1 MPVSREWRD
10 SVSINVRPDGGSVNM
25 SFNCAWA
32 DVDDVLSEI
41 FPPGSSTS
49 PAATELDPYLQIYR
63 AASVDITPL
72 GSPPKLLNDIDAD
85 PLDVIPRFETAHVS
99 ITFSN
104 DQSERP
110 ADQDEADADG
120 DPVPFLTHTWSAGTE
135 IVEHETNEAKFA
147 GGGGS
152 GGPVKANTPVATV
165 IPMIQHTI
173 DWPRVIS
180 PPFNS
185 IRSLLGRVNN
195 SVMTFSTGSILIE
208 TLLFVGASLRK
219 DYLSNG
225 NKAWSLQYQ
234 FSERRVPI
242 EFGLSVD
249 ETYEYSELSVVTDWP
264 LVYFNSEKPTKWGG
278 WNHFYDSVTH
288 KSFARLYLKPPA
300 GNLSLTWIEEGGGG
314 SHTTAGSPLLLGM
327 YDDRT
332 APYKKGNFSQ
342 LFTQA

>member
-1 MPVSREWRD
+1 MA
-10 SVSINVRPDGGSVNM
+10 
-25 SFNCAWA
+25 FNCEWA

-104 DQSERP
+104 DQSNRP
-110 ADQDEADADG
+110 SDQDEADADG

-147 GGGGS
+147 GGGGA

-185 IRSLLGRVNN
+185 IRSLLGRINS
-195 SVMTFSTGSILIE
+195 SVMTFATGLILPE

-249 ETYEYSELSVVTDWP
+249 ATHEYA
-264 LVYFNSEKPTKWGG
+264 EKTLLGTPIEVPIVNLNLAEPTKWGG

-288 KSFARLYLKPPA
+288 KSFARLYLKPPEA
-300 GNLSLTWIEEGGGG
+300 DLSLTWLEEGGGG
-314 SHTTAGSPLLLGM
+314 SHTATVSPLLFGM

-332 APYKKGNFSQ
+332 APYKKGDFSQ

>member
-1 MPVSREWRD
+1 
-10 SVSINVRPDGGSVNM
+10 M

-72 GSPPKLLNDIDAD
+72 GSPPKLLNDIDTD

-135 IVEHETNEAKFA
+135 IVERETNEAKFA
-147 GGGGS
+147 GGGGA

-195 SVMTFSTGSILIE
+195 SVMTFSTGSILPE
-208 TLLFVGASLRK
+208 TLLFVGTSLRK

-225 NKAWSLQYQ
+225 DKAWSLQYQ

-249 ETYEYSELSVVTDWP
+249 GDYEYYESSEIADVPYVKSTPSLGA
-264 LVYFNSEKPTKWGG
+264 KWGG

-288 KSFARLYLKPPA
+288 KSFARLYLKTPKSNWP
-300 GNLSLTWIEEGGGG
+300 LTWLEEGGGG
-314 SHTTAGSPLLLGM
+314 SHTEYVSPLLYGM
-327 YDDRT
+327 YNDRT
-332 APYKKGNFSQ
+332 APYKKGDLSQ

>member
-1 MPVSREWRD
+1 VPVSREWRD

-32 DVDDVLSEI
+32 DVDDVLAEI

-72 GSPPKLLNDIDAD
+72 GSPPKLLNDIDTD

-135 IVEHETNEAKFA
+135 IVESEAIEAKFA
-147 GGGGS
+147 G

-195 SVMTFSTGSILIE
+195 SVMTFSTGSILPE
-208 TLLFVGASLRK
+208 MLLFVGTSLRK

-225 NKAWSLQYQ
+225 DKAWSLQYQ

-242 EFGLSVD
+242 EFGISVD
-249 ETYEYSELSVVTDWP
+249 ETYEYAKGDYIANVP
-264 LVYFNSEKPTKWGG
+264 LIRKNYSFLQTKWGG

-288 KSFARLYLKPPA
+288 KSFARLYLKTPE
-300 GNLSLTWIEEGGGG
+300 GDLSLTWLEEGGGG
-314 SHTTAGSPLLLGM
+314 SHTVTVSPLIYGM

-332 APYKKGNFSQ
+332 APYKKGDLSQ